1 MTSTASPELAAG
13 AVAQPRRRA
22 RRRTIAGLLVVL
34 AGAAALVVAVGDPF
48 SGRGDTSG
56 GVPANAAPTALARVE
71 RRSLSSRTQEEGTL
85 RFAGSYSVVNGA
97 TGALT
102 ALPRVGE
109 VIRRGQVLYRAAGDP
124 VVLLYGRTPA
134 YRTLKY
140 GMSGPDVRQ
149 LNANLVALGYA
160 SSSALD
166 PASDDFGAATT
177 YALQDLQEALDVDE
191 TGTLE
196 LGDAVFLPGP
206 ARITKV
212 TSTLG
217 TTAQPG
223 AIIAEASSTR
233 REVVV
238 DLDATQQASV
248 KAGDRVAITLPNGR
262 STPGVVRSVG
272 KVASSEGSSD
282 GATIPVRIAPRKP
295 RVTGSL
301 DQATVQVA
309 ITTAR
314 AKRAL
319 VVPVTALLALAG
331 GGYAVE
337 TVDARGVHQ
346 LVPVKLG
353 LFDDAGGLVQ
363 VRGSLTPGQRIVV
376 PATT

>member
-1 MTSTASPELAAG
+1 
-13 AVAQPRRRA
+13 
-22 RRRTIAGLLVVL
+22 
-34 AGAAALVVAVGDPF
+34 
-48 SGRGDTSG
+48 
-56 GVPANAAPTALARVE
+56 
-71 RRSLSSRTQEEGTL
+71 
-85 RFAGSYSVVNGA
+85 
-97 TGALT
+97 
-102 ALPRVGE
+102 
-109 VIRRGQVLYRAAGDP
+109 
-124 VVLLYGRTPA
+124 
-134 YRTLKY
+134 
-140 GMSGPDVRQ
+140 
-149 LNANLVALGYA
+149 
-160 SSSALD
+160 
-166 PASDDFGAATT
+166 
-177 YALQDLQEALDVDE
+177 
-191 TGTLE
+191 
-196 LGDAVFLPGP
+196 
-206 ARITKV
+206 
-212 TSTLG
+212 
-217 TTAQPG
+217 
-223 AIIAEASSTR
+223 
-233 REVVV
+233 VVV